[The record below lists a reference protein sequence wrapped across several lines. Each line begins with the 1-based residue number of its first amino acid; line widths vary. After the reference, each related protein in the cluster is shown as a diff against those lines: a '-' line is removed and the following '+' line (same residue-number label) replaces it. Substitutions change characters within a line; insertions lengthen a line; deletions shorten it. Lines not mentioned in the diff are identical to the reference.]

1 MRGGANRWRRRA
13 ECDTRHVADAT
24 NDATIRPGHCV
35 LRKRPDEPHTTRAS
49 GFYARI
55 FPLRECRGVLLAPS
69 SGLPP
74 RHFLLAPGPVS
85 PAREPAAE
93 AAARWAT
100 AGIRRTQ
107 AARTCN
113 AAPRSSRSKAG
124 LPPPGNWIPATGLR
138 AGPIFRA
145 RPARHATGVNHA
157 AAACT
162 GRVAGVSPPWPGR
175 HQRSPDGSRAWRI
188 TPPPAATCASAGV
201 SAPRRR
207 RTGGRVPGLY
217 RRRVRPAQQPGSYA
231 LAGGRRGTARARPDL
246 VPHGH
251 PVTGRGRRSCRDTR
265 SGRGGTD
272 SLVRHESIEVLC
284 SMIGR
289 ARAAR
294 GAAARRLGRA
304 AEPRSLQA
312 QDMAVTG
319 AGPIQARHE
328 QIESAVDSAVRHQPA
343 LRAQSEARLS
353 GPESSVG
360 ASHDACRVRVV
371 DGFRQPPCRLRIYH
385 HG

>member
-35 LRKRPDEPHTTRAS
+35 LRKRPDEPHTHPRKRVLRPGYSRS
-49 GFYARI
+49 GNAGAF
-55 FPLRECRGVLLAPS
+55 CLAPS

-85 PAREPAAE
+85 PAREPAVE

-138 AGPIFRA
+138 AGPSFRA

-188 TPPPAATCASAGV
+188 TPPPAATCCLCRRLRPSKTPNWRPCSRAISPACPACPATWFVRAG
-201 SAPRRR
+201 R
-207 RTGGRVPGLY
+207 
-217 RRRVRPAQQPGSYA
+217 RPA
-231 LAGGRRGTARARPDL
+231 RNRPR
-246 VPHGH
+246 P
-251 PVTGRGRRSCRDTR
+251 TR
-265 SGRGGTD
+265 
-272 SLVRHESIEVLC
+272 
-284 SMIGR
+284 
-289 ARAAR
+289 
-294 GAAARRLGRA
+294 
-304 AEPRSLQA
+304 P
-312 QDMAVTG
+312 
-319 AGPIQARHE
+319 
-328 QIESAVDSAVRHQPA
+328 
-343 LRAQSEARLS
+343 
-353 GPESSVG
+353 G
-360 ASHDACRVRVV
+360 ASWTSGHRPRT
-371 DGFRQPPCRLRIYH
+371 PLLP
-385 HG
+385 